1 MKEKRQDIISYR
13 RLRQNR
19 GVALLLA
26 LVFVALMAAL
36 VFAFFFEMQVDAS
49 FAQNQGADFEA
60 LLAARSAV
68 VCGMQILAEHY
79 ADVQDMAL
87 PPVDSELDGSQWA
100 LGVAFEPLNDATMH
114 ASISDEYGKIN
125 LNALIL
131 YENGV
136 PEPNEPL
143 IQALRHFFLER
154 SDSAYDPV
162 DAILDW
168 LDYDDGDS
176 TEPDGAESD
185 YYLSLES
192 PYACKNGP
200 MDSIEELLLVK
211 GITPELYFGNGE
223 EKSGVLPQEP
233 LSEYLTVHG
242 DWEGRVNVN
251 TAREEVI
258 SAIIGGHTGTM
269 DPALGQQI
277 HEEARVAPM
286 ESASQLRPYIPMA
299 AESRRQSRDDVPRG
313 NTVEEGAGTSLDEQ
327 EYRRNQR
334 LRQNDAVDDMFR
346 YTSNAF
352 RIRGDGQMDDVL
364 VRVEAFVFREPYDPR
379 EIEEPLSALGLE
391 YQQEFTDAPRQLF
404 RILDWKV
411 VQ

>member
-1 MKEKRQDIISYR
+1 MNTVTSHMNQSAAAKS
-13 RLRQNR
+13 

-26 LVFVALMAAL
+26 LVFIALMSAL
-36 VFAFFFEMQVDAS
+36 VFAFLFEMQVDAS

-68 VCGMQILAEHY
+68 VQGIQILAEQY
-79 ADVQDMAL
+79 ADVQDTGM
-87 PPVDSELDGSQWA
+87 PPVDSEVDGSQWSR
-100 LGVAFEPLNDATMH
+100 GVPFEPLNEATMH
-114 ASISDEYGKIN
+114 ASIADEYGKIN

-131 YENGV
+131 YDNGT

-143 IQALRHFFLER
+143 IQALRDFFAER

-168 LDYDDGDS
+168 IDYEDGDAA
-176 TEPDGAESD
+176 EPDGAESD
-185 YYLSLES
+185 YYLSLET
-192 PYACKNGP
+192 PYPCKNGP
-200 MDSIEELLLVK
+200 MDSIEELLLIK
-211 GITPELYFGNGE
+211 GITPELYFGNAE
-223 EKSGVLPQEP
+223 EKSGSLPQEP

-242 DWEGRVNVN
+242 DWQGRVNVN

-258 SAIIGGHTGTM
+258 TAVIAGYTGTA

-277 HEEARVAPM
+277 YQEARVAPM
-286 ESASQLRPYIPMA
+286 ENASQLRPYIPMA
-299 AESRRQSRDDVPRG
+299 DGGRRKDRLPDR
-313 NTVEEGAGTSLDEQ
+313 NTGEPLEGAATEQ
-327 EYRRNQR
+327 EFRRAQR
-334 LRQNDAVDDMFR
+334 LQENDSVDEMFR
-346 YTSNAF
+346 YNSSVF
-352 RIRGDGQMDDVL
+352 RIRGDGKVDDVL

-379 EIEEPLSALGLE
+379 EIEEPLSSLGLQ

>member
-1 MKEKRQDIISYR
+1 MNQSRTAQS
-13 RLRQNR
+13 

-26 LVFVALMAAL
+26 LVFIALMSAL
-36 VFAFFFEMQVDAS
+36 VFAFLFEMQVDAS

-68 VCGMQILAEHY
+68 VQGIQILAEQY
-79 ADVQDMAL
+79 ADVQDTGM
-87 PPVDSELDGSQWA
+87 PPADSEVDGSQWA
-100 LGVAFEPLNDATMH
+100 LGVPFEPLNDATMH
-114 ASISDEYGKIN
+114 ASIDDEYGKIN

-131 YENGV
+131 YDNGA

-143 IQALRHFFLER
+143 IQALRDFFAER

-168 LDYDDGDS
+168 IDYEDGDAA
-176 TEPDGAESD
+176 EPDGAESD
-185 YYLSLES
+185 YYLSLET
-192 PYACKNGP
+192 PYPCKNGP
-200 MDSIEELLLVK
+200 MDSIEELLLIK
-211 GITPELYFGNGE
+211 GITPELYFGNAE
-223 EKSGVLPQEP
+223 EKSGSLPQEP

-242 DWEGRVNVN
+242 DWQGRVNVN

-258 SAIIGGHTGTM
+258 TAVIAGYTGTA

-277 HEEARVAPM
+277 YQEARVAPM
-286 ESASQLRPYIPMA
+286 ENASQLRPYIPMA
-299 AESRRQSRDDVPRG
+299 DGGQRKGRVPDRNTGEAPEGVATDQEFRR
-313 NTVEEGAGTSLDEQ
+313 A
-327 EYRRNQR
+327 QR
-334 LRQNDAVDDMFR
+334 LQANDSVDEMFR
-346 YTSNAF
+346 YNSSVF
-352 RIRGDGQMDDVL
+352 RIRGDGKVDDVL
-364 VRVEAFVFREPYDPR
+364 VQVEAFVFREPYDPR
-379 EIEEPLSALGLE
+379 EIEEPLSSLGLQ

>member
-1 MKEKRQDIISYR
+1 MRTKRLAIDRKQATS
-13 RLRQNR
+13 NR

-26 LVFVALMAAL
+26 LVFIALMAAL
-36 VFAFFFEMQVDAS
+36 VFAFLFEMQVDAS

-68 VCGMQILAEHY
+68 VSGMQILAEHY
-79 ADVQDMAL
+79 ADVQDTAM
-87 PPVDSELDGSQWA
+87 PPVDSEMDGSQWS
-100 LGVAFEPLNDATMH
+100 LGVAFTPLNEATMH
-114 ASISDEYGKIN
+114 ASIADEYGKIN

-143 IQALRHFFLER
+143 IEALRHFFLER

-192 PYACKNGP
+192 PYSCKNGP
-200 MDSIEELLLVK
+200 MDSIEELLLIK
-211 GITPELYFGNGE
+211 GITPELYFGNAE
-223 EKSGVLPQEP
+223 EQSGSLPQEP

-258 SAIIGGHTGTM
+258 SAMIAGHTGTM
-269 DPALGQQI
+269 DPALGEQI
-277 HEEARVAPM
+277 YEEARIAPM

-299 AESRRQSRDDVPRG
+299 AEGRRADVPRR
-313 NTVEEGAGTSLDEQ
+313 TMQEDGTETMMTEQ
-327 EYRRNQR
+327 ELRRDQR

-346 YTSNAF
+346 YNSNAF

-364 VRVEAFVFREPYDPR
+364 VRVEAFVFREPFDPR
-379 EIEEPLSALGLE
+379 EIEEPISRLGIE

>member
-1 MKEKRQDIISYR
+1 MNQSRAAQS
-13 RLRQNR
+13 

-26 LVFVALMAAL
+26 LVFIALMSAL
-36 VFAFFFEMQVDAS
+36 VFAFLFEMQVDAS

-68 VCGMQILAEHY
+68 VQGIQILAEQY
-79 ADVQDMAL
+79 ADVQDTGM
-87 PPVDSELDGSQWA
+87 PPVDSEVDGSQWA
-100 LGVAFEPLNDATMH
+100 LGVPFEPLNDATMH
-114 ASISDEYGKIN
+114 ASIDDEYGKIN

-131 YENGV
+131 YDNGA

-143 IQALRHFFLER
+143 IQALRDFFAER

-168 LDYDDGDS
+168 IDYEDGDAA
-176 TEPDGAESD
+176 EPDGAESD
-185 YYLSLES
+185 YYLSLET
-192 PYACKNGP
+192 PYPCKNGP
-200 MDSIEELLLVK
+200 MDSIEELLLIK
-211 GITPELYFGNGE
+211 GITPELYFGNAE
-223 EKSGVLPQEP
+223 EKSGSLPQEP

-242 DWEGRVNVN
+242 DWQGRVNVN

-258 SAIIGGHTGTM
+258 TAVIAGYTGTA

-277 HEEARVAPM
+277 YQEARVAPM
-286 ESASQLRPYIPMA
+286 ENASQLRPYIPMA
-299 AESRRQSRDDVPRG
+299 DGGQRKGRVPDRNTGEAPEGVATDQEFRR
-313 NTVEEGAGTSLDEQ
+313 A
-327 EYRRNQR
+327 QR
-334 LRQNDAVDDMFR
+334 LQANDSVDEMFR
-346 YTSNAF
+346 YNSSVF
-352 RIRGDGQMDDVL
+352 RIRGDGKVDDVL

-379 EIEEPLSALGLE
+379 EIEEPLSSLGLQ

>member
-1 MKEKRQDIISYR
+1 MKAKTLFTGHIRVTDR
-13 RLRQNR
+13 D

-26 LVFVALMAAL
+26 LVFITLMAAL
-36 VFAFFFEMQVDAS
+36 VFAFLFEMQVDAS

-68 VCGMQILAEHY
+68 VSGMQILAEHY
-79 ADVQDMAL
+79 ADMQDMAM
-87 PPVDSELDGSQWA
+87 PPVDSELDGSQWS
-100 LGVAFEPLNDATMH
+100 LGVPFEPLNDATMH

-154 SDSAYDPV
+154 SDSDYDPV

-192 PYACKNGP
+192 PYPCKNGP
-200 MDSIEELLLVK
+200 MDSIEELLLIK
-211 GITPELYFGNGE
+211 GITPELYFGNAE
-223 EKSGVLPQEP
+223 EQSGSLPQEP

-258 SAIIGGHTGTM
+258 SALVGGHTGTM

-277 HEEARVAPM
+277 YEEARIAPM
-286 ESASQLRPYIPMA
+286 ENASQLRPFLPMA
-299 AESRRQSRDDVPRG
+299 AEGGRVGASQRRVLEDGSE
-313 NTVEEGAGTSLDEQ
+313 TVMSEQ
-327 EYRRNQR
+327 ELRREQR

-346 YTSNAF
+346 YNSNVF

-364 VRVEAFVFREPYDPR
+364 VRVEAFVFREPFDPR
-379 EIEEPLSALGLE
+379 EIEEPLSSLGIQ